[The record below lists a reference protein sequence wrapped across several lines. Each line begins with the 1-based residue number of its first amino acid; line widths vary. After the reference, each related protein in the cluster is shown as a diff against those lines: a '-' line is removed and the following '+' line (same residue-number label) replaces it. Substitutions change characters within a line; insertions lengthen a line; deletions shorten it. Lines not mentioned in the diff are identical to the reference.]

1 MVMKGEWFAPT
12 QTMGAK
18 TMTTFKKTATAA
30 LAALTLSVTVLATA
44 GSAEARP
51 RFHRGH
57 GIGLGVVGAL
67 AVGGLLAATAGPSY
81 AVPVYEDEV
90 PVRRCGMVER
100 YNRFG
105 DVIGYR
111 RVCSRY

>member
-1 MVMKGEWFAPT
+1 MIMKGEWFAPT
-12 QTMGAK
+12 QIMGAK

-57 GIGLGVVGAL
+57 GIGLGVIGAL
-67 AVGGLLAATAGPSY
+67 AVGGLLAASAAPSY
-81 AVPVYEDEV
+81 AVPVYEDDT
-90 PVRRCGMVER
+90 PFRRCDMVER

-105 DVIGYR
+105 EVIGFR
-111 RVCSRY
+111 RVCNRY